1 MYNFEKEFINEWI
14 LESQFRE
21 EPFVL
26 ALLVSLFKFGAND
39 MAGFFLLHGIF
50 EDFLV
55 QLIFVKSN
63 VYAVTSGHQMVIV
76 DDL

>member
-26 ALLVSLFKFGAND
+26 ALLVSLFEFGADN
-39 MAGFFLLHGIF
+39 MAGLFLLHGIF

-63 VYAVTSGHQMVIV
+63 IYAVTSGHQMVIV

>member
-1 MYNFEKEFINEWI
+1 MEN
-14 LESQFRE
+14 LESQLGE

-26 ALLVSLFKFGAND
+26 AFLVSLFKFGTNN
-39 MAGFFLLHGIF
+39 MTGLFLLHGIF

-63 VYAVTSGHQMVIV
+63 VNAVTCGHQMVVV
-76 DDL
+76 DDLQLNE